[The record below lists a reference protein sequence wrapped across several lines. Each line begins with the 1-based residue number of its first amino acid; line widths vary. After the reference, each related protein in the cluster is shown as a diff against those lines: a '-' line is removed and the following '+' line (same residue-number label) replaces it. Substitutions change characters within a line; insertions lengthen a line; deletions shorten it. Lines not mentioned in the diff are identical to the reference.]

1 MIDNPEQELELID
14 SDSINETKALI
25 QIKNIESEEDSLISI
40 KFMEQIEFKRNL
52 LNAYDNKLPLA
63 KLDEE
68 KETSRERL
76 SEYSDVVVIQG
87 WKNVENISSRLIE
100 HCDDNVV
107 LECLIDR
114 EEGIYEEREFRSS
127 LFTGYNLD
135 IGNLFYLRIFERP
148 NEIRIEIHDDPE
160 LTLKDDFPKLDFVEK
175 YKSSR
180 LFKGEEH

>member
-14 SDSINETKALI
+14 SNSINETKALI
-25 QIKNIESEEDSLISI
+25 QIENIEGEEDSLRSK
-40 KFMEQIEFKRNL
+40 KFIEQIEFKRNL
-52 LNAYDNKLPLA
+52 LNAYDHKLPLT

-68 KETSRERL
+68 KEASKEKL
-76 SEYSDVVVIQG
+76 LEYSDVVVIKG

-100 HCDDNVV
+100 HSDDTVV

-127 LFTGYNLD
+127 LFIGYDLD
-135 IGNLFYLRIFERP
+135 IGNHFYLRIFERP

-175 YKSSR
+175 YKKSR
-180 LFKGEEH
+180 LFKGK